1 MVYRHKTIFMHKN
14 ACLYKI
20 LKIRRINRQMLEHW
34 VYKRKEIRKIGIW
47 ESIVGQLIPV
57 TAENPAVM

>member
-1 MVYRHKTIFMHKN
+1 MHKN
-14 ACLYKI
+14 AGSCKI

-34 VYKRKEIRKIGIW
+34 VHKRKEIRKIGIQG
-47 ESIVGQLIPV
+47 SMAGQLIPV

>member
-1 MVYRHKTIFMHKN
+1 MHKN
-14 ACLYKI
+14 ADLYKI

>member
-1 MVYRHKTIFMHKN
+1 MHKN
-14 ACLYKI
+14 AGLYKI

-34 VYKRKEIRKIGIW
+34 VHKRKEIRKIGIQG
-47 ESIVGQLIPV
+47 SMAGQLIPV

>member
-1 MVYRHKTIFMHKN
+1 MHKN
-14 ACLYKI
+14 AVLYKT

-34 VYKRKEIRKIGIW
+34 VHKRKEIRKIGIQ
-47 ESIVGQLIPV
+47 ESMAGQIIPL